1 MHVWTEILILV
12 LHVLQSSLVVL
23 ADAQTA
29 ALRCSEGGSLSD
41 SGISDTGSDQEPSER
56 ERRLANLRRLAR
68 QLEAVLGP
76 GSRALDNMREVS
88 KQLTTL
94 LSIHLE
100 DLHLN
105 NAF

>member
-1 MHVWTEILILV
+1 M
-12 LHVLQSSLVVL
+12 VL

-88 KQLTTL
+88 ENSSGLMSFSYQLQCRTL
-94 LSIHLE
+94 TVKRDINRLFMRKISW
-100 DLHLN
+100 D
-105 NAF
+105 

>member
-1 MHVWTEILILV
+1 M
-12 LHVLQSSLVVL
+12 QSSLVVL

-88 KQLTTL
+88 DGK
-94 LSIHLE
+94 
-100 DLHLN
+100 
-105 NAF
+105 